1 MMTTTDPA
9 PRVSVLMTMFN
20 AGAYLRSA
28 IESVLAQSYKDF
40 ELIIVDDGSTD
51 GSAAVAA
58 GYSDP
63 RVRLI
68 PNAANRGQTPCL
80 NQGLALA
87 RGEFVARQDAD
98 DFSRPD
104 RLEKQIQFLDAHSE
118 IALLGANAEQIDG
131 NGQRLG
137 VTDVPCDTP
146 AIRWGNIFFNSFLHS
161 AVLFRTKIVREEFGG
176 YDESFR
182 CSMDYALWS
191 RIAQRHAVA
200 NLAETLISLRVH
212 PESITRSQPSVLE
225 EETDRVLRANL
236 TAEFPERSF
245 SEEEIGILI
254 EFRRNLLPRTL
265 LRFRALFDELRLE
278 FLRRHPE
285 AEKSRQFLRTGALQ
299 FSRIGYH
306 VLDRDRSTAFA
317 AYAKCIRLWPRA
329 LLELPWPRI
338 IALALLGDSARDLY
352 RRIFDS
358 RE

>member
-1 MMTTTDPA
+1 MTTTNPT

-20 AGAYLRSA
+20 AGAYLRPA
-28 IESVLAQSYKDF
+28 IASVLAQSYKDF

-58 GYSDP
+58 GYADS

-68 PNAANRGQTPCL
+68 ANATNRGQTPCL

-104 RLEKQIQFLDAHSE
+104 RLEKQMQFLDAHPE
-118 IALLGANAEQIDG
+118 IGLLGANAEQIDG
-131 NGQRLG
+131 NGAALG
-137 VTDVPCDTP
+137 DTDLPCDTP
-146 AIRWGNIFFNSFLHS
+146 AICWGNIFFNSFLHS
-161 AVLFRTKIVREEFGG
+161 AVMFRTEMVREEFGG

-191 RIAQRHAVA
+191 RIARQHAVA
-200 NLAETLISLRVH
+200 NLAESLISLRVH
-212 PESITRSQPSVLE
+212 PESITRAQPSVLE

-236 TAEFPERSF
+236 AAEFPERSF

-254 EFRRNLLPRTL
+254 EFRRNLLPGSL
-265 LRFRALFDELRLE
+265 PRFQALFDELRLE

-285 AEKSRQFLRTGALQ
+285 AAKSRQFLRAGALQ

-306 VLDRDRSTAFA
+306 LLDRDRSTAFA
-317 AYAKCIRLWPRA
+317 AYVKCIRLWPRVS
-329 LLELPWPRI
+329 LELPWPRMV
-338 IALALLGDSARDLY
+338 ALALLGDSARDLY
-352 RRIFDS
+352 RRIFGG